1 MDNVNLQQSVSLEI
15 KKDNKMLVPI
25 SMLVTSIL
33 MGIGTLI
40 ILFNIC
46 KDCLKDRVHNKSLH
60 KEFKYIQLF
69 YILAC
74 IILLILCTIL
84 VIGFYDMLI
93 NYHLSGNN

>member
-1 MDNVNLQQSVSLEI
+1 
-15 KKDNKMLVPI
+15 MLVLI
-25 SMLVTSIL
+25 SMLIISIL

-40 ILFNIC
+40 ILFDMR
-46 KDCLKDRVHNKSLH
+46 KDYLKNKIHNKTIR
-60 KEFKYIQLF
+60 KELKYIQLF

>member
-1 MDNVNLQQSVSLEI
+1 
-15 KKDNKMLVPI
+15 MLVQLLMI
-25 SMLVTSIL
+25 ITSIL

-40 ILFNIC
+40 ILFEVR
-46 KDCLKDRVHNKSLH
+46 KDYVKDKIHNKTIH

-69 YILAC
+69 YMLAC
-74 IILLILCTIL
+74 TILLILCTIL